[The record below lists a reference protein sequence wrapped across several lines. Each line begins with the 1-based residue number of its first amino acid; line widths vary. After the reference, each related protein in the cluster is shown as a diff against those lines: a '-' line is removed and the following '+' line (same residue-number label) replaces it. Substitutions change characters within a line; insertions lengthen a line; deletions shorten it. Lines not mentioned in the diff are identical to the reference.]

1 MLSGVNCL
9 FTFVNEVRSH
19 NPSKMSNQERVSEMP
34 ETSPSPSPS
43 VDSLHLHLAGDVPLM
58 EATLIPSFPQH
69 IVSPVPRYSFLR
81 DLQGADLTIS
91 EPTTFQPIV
100 PYPESLQRSEASAS
114 SMLREEPNFM
124 KMVRDMRQNLFG
136 RARGRLMGRDDPP
149 EEKALAREWIREMK
163 KIYGSSTTASMS
175 HTRVSSNYV
184 NRKVARVYLNN
195 FKSDVFM

>member
-1 MLSGVNCL
+1 
-9 FTFVNEVRSH
+9 
-19 NPSKMSNQERVSEMP
+19 MSNQERVSKTP
-34 ETSPSPSPS
+34 ETSPLPSPS
-43 VDSLHLHLAGDVPLM
+43 METLQLHLSGDVPLT

-81 DLQGADLTIS
+81 DLQGADLAIS
-91 EPTTFQPIV
+91 EPTTFQPIL

-149 EEKALAREWIREMK
+149 EEKALVCEWTREMK

-184 NRKVARVYLNN
+184 NRKVARLYVNN
-195 FKSDVFM
+195 FKSDVFT